1 MIAVLADDLTS
12 ALDGAAPFAARLL
25 AARVVLDASAV
36 DSAGVVVI
44 SVDLDSR
51 FLDPVMAEERFA
63 AAAACL
69 PGARVLYKTVDST
82 LRGNIGAEIRGALRG
97 SRRRRA
103 VVAPAFPAAGRITLG
118 GRQLVDGVPLER
130 TPFADD
136 PRTPVTSSRVADLL
150 VGLDPTSFE
159 MHDAAHDRDL
169 DSLVSSLGLGPDL
182 LWVGSP
188 GLAGALARAVEGP
201 SGGVTFP
208 ARDPAER
215 VLVVVG
221 SMHSVNVAQ
230 VERLAGAG
238 AALVRLDAGSL
249 HPAWVAAAVSRAF
262 GSART
267 VCLLIPQAP
276 CPGGA
281 DASAQLAQ
289 GLGAAVA
296 GCATSFDGLVATGG
310 DTARR
315 IVDALGA
322 SALDLAGEIEPGV
335 PLGVLRGPDRSIPF
349 ATKAGGFG
357 HPDTLLACVHRLRSP
372 QDLAR

>member
-51 FLDPVMAEERFA
+51 FLDPVMAEERF

-130 TPFADD
+130 TLFADD

-182 LWVGSP
+182 LRVGSP
-188 GLAGALARAVEGP
+188 RRASRAPWRGRSRGPAGRHVPGATRPNGCSWSWVYCTRSTSRRSSAWRAPGRRSSASTRAHTPRLGRRCCLA
-201 SGGVTFP
+201 S
-208 ARDPAER
+208 
-215 VLVVVG
+215 
-221 SMHSVNVAQ
+221 
-230 VERLAGAG
+230 
-238 AALVRLDAGSL
+238 VRLRPDRLPSHTAGPLSG
-249 HPAWVAAAVSRAF
+249 RR
-262 GSART
+262 GR
-267 VCLLIPQAP
+267 
-276 CPGGA
+276 
-281 DASAQLAQ
+281 
-289 GLGAAVA
+289 LGAARPRPRGHCRRMRNVVRRTRGHRRRHGPA
-296 GCATSFDGLVATGG
+296 HCRRAPEPAPSTSQ
-310 DTARR
+310 ARSS
-315 IVDALGA
+315 LA
-322 SALDLAGEIEPGV
+322 S
-335 PLGVLRGPDRSIPF
+335 PLGVLRGPDRSIRF